1 MRNVEGKGTGARQRA
16 WSGAL
21 AIALAGFLALAG
33 AEASAAEWLQ
43 PAAGAKAGG
52 EGLPVQVDRQAA
64 RAAID
69 GDVLP
74 VQLPEAPPFEIRAVR
89 VLEDLPGR
97 YTLAGQVDT
106 SAGRRTAVLTFAEQ
120 ATFAVLPTPDG
131 RLMQLTTRN
140 GQTLLR
146 ESGGMVPK
154 TTPGSAPALPDFLM
168 PGTGPGAAAKAAPQ
182 QGGTQLQRASETPGG
197 IEIDVLGVYTTDLK
211 ALRGGVAAVEAEFS
225 HQMTVTNLAYSDSG
239 LAVRFRLA
247 GLREVPFAEDMTNND
262 VLYAVTDNNLPDG
275 FDLRALR
282 DQLAADLVA
291 VLRPYRDG
299 HGSCGVAW
307 LNGGGLNPLTPSEGF
322 GFSVNNVEP
331 CGAYVLAHELGHN
344 VGSHHDAGTAGD
356 SYGAYPYSYGYR
368 QDGPPAFATVMA
380 YQQNSQVRLGQ
391 FSRPGGTACLGAAC
405 GVADEAD
412 NVRSLDQMAPRIAR
426 FRDPPGT
433 ISVLDASTR
442 EGSPGALTFTVRL
455 SEPAP
460 AGGVSFTI
468 ATANGSAT
476 DGADYNGIS
485 PFTYTIPATSREA
498 RIGVNVY
505 DDTAR
510 EGDETF
516 YLRISNVVGATVFD
530 GEGIGLIRDDDPR
543 ATVSGRVVVAEG
555 SPVPTSPLNVLADVF
570 DGQARTQT
578 MLVANPPQ
586 YDYST
591 QVPFGADVTLSVQS
605 PPAPLAPA
613 SVKLRNVESDQVAD
627 ITLRQRPRIRG
638 RIVFPEGS
646 VPPDKGIPV
655 LAYGLDDSGWG
666 RIVPAFPPD
675 FRFEFEA
682 MPGSDVSLEASG
694 FPAPFRSRVQ
704 LELEDVFED
713 VAPEILAVKGIT
725 VRGQVR
731 FPPGVAPPAKA
742 LTVSLMKGSNGV
754 ADYVYA
760 DPPDFR
766 YAFAVA
772 GPETGLSLTAYGE
785 LPLSFSTTKTIGD
798 VAGDAVHDIE
808 VGLAPELRME
818 SVRVLEGDAGSRQA
832 EVRLVLS
839 RPATASVG
847 ANVRTRDGSALA
859 GRDYSPVDHG
869 VTFNAGEQ
877 ASSVFIPILPN
888 TVADGDRIFSLDLY
902 GFVGIQAVD
911 SQAMV
916 AIQDDDGG
924 STTPALAIGDVR
936 VFEGDAGESLA
947 RFPLYLS
954 RPAPAGG
961 VRFDLATADGT
972 ALAGSD
978 YVSFPAPG
986 WEIPVGSSTGEF
998 AVRVL
1003 GDRDYE
1009 PEEDF
1014 FARISNVTGAT
1025 LGRAEGVARIAFDDT
1040 PVPPS
1045 PVRDHYVVRSG
1056 QPLQVPASRGVL
1068 ANDVHPRRDQI
1079 RVTRNT
1085 NIVPRG
1091 GQLSLATDG
1100 GFGYQPTAG
1109 YEGEDRFVYYACHFY
1124 RCEYGEVLLSVATE
1138 LSTGDRYLWMFPPA
1152 ANQAQQGFVR
1162 LVNREARSGEVQVWG
1177 IDATGRRSAGTITLT
1192 LAPHES
1198 RQFNSQDAEWGNAD
1212 KGLTGALGSGTGNWT
1227 LVVRSGLDLEPLAY
1241 IRTPDGFLTSM
1252 HDRVDGDGVDWVV
1265 PVFNP
1270 AENVEQ
1276 VSWLRL
1282 VNTTLDDVQ
1291 VEITGTDDAG
1301 RSGEGSVVATV
1312 PARGAREFSAVDL
1325 ESGDASKGLTGRLGN
1340 GEGKWR
1346 LQVGATGRI
1355 TVQSLLADPRG
1366 YLTNLSSLAPSAA
1379 PRMLWRVTPAAN
1391 AQQQGFIRI
1400 TNLESRSGTVT
1411 LTGVDD
1417 AGRASPGTVSFTLA
1431 PFASQQLNSQDLEAG
1446 NPAKGA
1452 TGALGAGQGQW
1463 RLQVDSTLSLEMM
1476 GLVRTPDGFLTTLHE
1491 VVPGPSLHWRVPMFN
1506 PGANT
1511 NQVSVLRVVNLNAQ
1525 AAVVAIQAVDDA
1537 GRPAPGGALSLT
1549 VPANGAVELD
1559 ARELET
1565 GAAGKGLSGA
1575 LGAGSG
1581 KWRLELDAAL
1591 PLTVMSLLR
1600 DPGGYLTNLSSGTE
1614 AETTRLDP

>member
-1 MRNVEGKGTGARQRA
+1 MRNVEGKGAGARQRA

-21 AIALAGFLALAG
+21 AIALAGFLALSG

-97 YTLAGQVDT
+97 YTLAGQVET
-106 SAGRRTAVLTFAEQ
+106 SVGRRTAVLTFAEQ
-120 ATFAVLPTPDG
+120 ATFAVLPMPDG

-154 TTPGSAPALPDFLM
+154 TTPGSAPALPDFLV
-168 PGTGPGAAAKAAPQ
+168 PGTEPGAAAKAAPQ

-197 IEIDVLGVYTTDLK
+197 IEIDVLGVYTTDLR
-211 ALRGGVAAVEAEFS
+211 AMRGGVAAVEAEFS
-225 HQMTVTNLAYSDSG
+225 YQIAGANLVYADSG
-239 LAVRFRLA
+239 LAVRFRLV

-275 FDLRALR
+275 FDLHALR

-307 LNGGGLNPLTPSEGF
+307 LNGGGLSALYASEAY

-331 CGAYVLAHELGHN
+331 CGSYVLAHELGHN
-344 VGSHHDAGTAGD
+344 VGSHHDAETAGD

-380 YQQNSQVRLGQ
+380 YEEYGQVWLGE
-391 FSRPGGTACLGAAC
+391 FSRPGGTSCRGVAC

-433 ISVLDASTR
+433 ISVLDASMR

-460 AGGVSFTI
+460 AGGVSFTM

-476 DGADYNGIS
+476 DGADYNGIA

-498 RIGVNVY
+498 RIGINVY

-516 YLRISNVVGATVFD
+516 YLRISNVNGASLFD

-543 ATVSGRVVVAEG
+543 AMVSGRVVVAEG
-555 SPVPTSPLNVLADVF
+555 SPEPTSPLTVLVDMF
-570 DGQARTQT
+570 DGQSRSQST
-578 MLVANPPQ
+578 LVVNPPQ
-586 YDYST
+586 FAYST

-613 SVKLRNVESDQVAD
+613 SVKLRKVESDQVAD
-627 ITLRQRPRIRG
+627 ITLRRRPIIRG
-638 RIVFPEGS
+638 RIVFPEG
-646 VPPDKGIPV
+646 VAPPDKGIPV
-655 LAYGLDDSGWG
+655 GAFGLDDSGWG

-682 MPGSDVSLEASG
+682 MPGSDVSLDATG
-694 FPAPFRSRVQ
+694 IPPPFLSRIDLQ
-704 LELEDVFED
+704 LDDVYED
-713 VAPEILAVKGIT
+713 VAVEMVAVKGLT

-731 FPPGVAPPAKA
+731 FAPGVEPPGNEVQVG
-742 LTVSLMKGSNGV
+742 LSREGYDV
-754 ADYVYA
+754 ADRVYA
-760 DPPDFR
+760 HPPEFR
-766 YAFAVA
+766 YEFALA
-772 GPETGLSLTAYGE
+772 GPTTALSLTAYGIP
-785 LPLSFSTTKTIGD
+785 PLEFLRSKVIGD
-798 VAGDAVHDIE
+798 VAADAVHDVEI
-808 VGLAPELRME
+808 GSAPELRME
-818 SVRVLEGDAGSRQA
+818 SVRVPEGNVGVTQA

-839 RPATASVG
+839 SPSSG
-847 ANVRTRDGSALA
+847 NVVAQLRTRDGSAQA
-859 GRDYSPVDHG
+859 GRDYSPIDTDVL
-869 VTFNAGEQ
+869 FQAGQQ
-877 ASSVFIPILPN
+877 ARSVFIPIPAN
-888 TVADGDRIFSLDLY
+888 TQADGDRIFSVDLVGGF
-902 GFVGIQAVD
+902 GFVPVATQAL
-911 SQAMV
+911 V

-924 STTPALAIGDVR
+924 LPAPALAIGDVQ
-936 VFEGDAGESLA
+936 VLEGDAGETLA

-978 YVSFPAPG
+978 YVAFPAPG
-986 WEIPVGSSTGEF
+986 WEIPAGSLVGEF

-1003 GDRDYE
+1003 GDTSYE
-1009 PEEDF
+1009 PEESF
-1014 FARISNVTGAT
+1014 FARISNVGGAT
-1025 LGRAEGVARIAFDDT
+1025 LARAEGTATIHYDDT
-1040 PVPPS
+1040 PLPPT
-1045 PVRDHYVVRSG
+1045 PVRDHYVVRAG
-1056 QPLQVPASRGVL
+1056 QPLQVQASRGVL
-1068 ANDVHPRRDQI
+1068 ANDIHPRRNEI
-1079 RVTRNT
+1079 RVGQNV
-1085 NIVPRG
+1085 NVVPRG
-1091 GQLSLATDG
+1091 GQVSLATDG
-1100 GFGYQPTAG
+1100 GFGYQPKAG
-1109 YEGEDRFVYYACHFY
+1109 YEGEDRFVYSACHFY
-1124 RCEYGEVLLSVATE
+1124 HCRYGEVLLSVATE

-1198 RQFNSQDAEWGNAD
+1198 RQFNSQDAEWGNPD

-1227 LVVRSGLDLEPLAY
+1227 LVVRSELDLEPLAY

-1270 AENVEQ
+1270 AENVDQ

-1301 RSGEGSVVATV
+1301 RPGEGSVVATV

-1325 ESGDASKGLTGRLGN
+1325 ESGDASKGLAGRLGN

-1463 RLQVDSTLSLEMM
+1463 RLQVDSMLSLEMM

-1511 NQVSVLRVVNLNAQ
+1511 NQVSVLRVVNPNAQ